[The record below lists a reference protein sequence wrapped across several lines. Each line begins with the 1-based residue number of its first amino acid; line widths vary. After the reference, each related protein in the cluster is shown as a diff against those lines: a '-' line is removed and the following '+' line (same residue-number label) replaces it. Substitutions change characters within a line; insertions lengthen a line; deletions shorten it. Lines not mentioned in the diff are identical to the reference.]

1 MYDLKRP
8 RELNSSD
15 TEFSSPPKKKS
26 CRNREHVSDLEQVL
40 RRRVANSA
48 DHDALLE
55 LKGINNGDQNMMY
68 AVLAII
74 DHVKTAVKERVE
86 KEGKQIL
93 EVELYLSWL
102 EGFDFVLDAVE
113 SGLNAKLP
121 GTGRRVP
128 GLGRVSFAILY
139 HLLEE
144 YINEVNAHQDGWSF
158 RYPAGPVEGDPL
170 IMSFAEEAND
180 STTDQRSDDAVR
192 RAEEILERYDRVME
206 SSVGRY
212 KSECNKRLMAGA
224 IGRKE
229 ESLAR
234 GCCLLSEQTG
244 YGGTDDMGFN
254 LLVKTRDIM
263 IEWKHEGGS
272 GENDD
277 WR

>member
-1 MYDLKRP
+1 
-8 RELNSSD
+8 
-15 TEFSSPPKKKS
+15 
-26 CRNREHVSDLEQVL
+26 
-40 RRRVANSA
+40 
-48 DHDALLE
+48 
-55 LKGINNGDQNMMY
+55 
-68 AVLAII
+68 
-74 DHVKTAVKERVE
+74 
-86 KEGKQIL
+86 
-93 EVELYLSWL
+93 
-102 EGFDFVLDAVE
+102 
-113 SGLNAKLP
+113 
-121 GTGRRVP
+121 
-128 GLGRVSFAILY
+128 
-139 HLLEE
+139 
-144 YINEVNAHQDGWSF
+144 
-158 RYPAGPVEGDPL
+158 
-170 IMSFAEEAND
+170 MSFAEEAND

-192 RAEEILERYDRVME
+192 RAEEILEKYDRVME

-263 IEWKHEGGS
+263 IEWKHEVWFTCGGQVLTDLLLQGGS